1 MGLTRTYDLRYD
13 LTKTK
18 ENNEKEYQTHAI
30 QISEESELC
39 GNSSA
44 FIPDND
50 THQSKPS
57 NSSAANQSNG
67 VSPGDFNGKY
77 SRNQLEN
84 IYENP
89 IMFNLHDIEFTNEE
103 LSNQQSLSDKKHIHN
118 RANSPDLRKRVSFEL
133 EPFEQCTNYD
143 QRDLG
148 KLDVVEGRKSNPC

>member
-1 MGLTRTYDLRYD
+1 MNPVPGAMGLTRTYDLRYD

-18 ENNEKEYQTHAI
+18 DNNEKEYQTHAI

-39 GNSSA
+39 DTDN
-44 FIPDND
+44 ND

-103 LSNQQSLSDKKHIHN
+103 LSNQ
-118 RANSPDLRKRVSFEL
+118 
-133 EPFEQCTNYD
+133 
-143 QRDLG
+143 
-148 KLDVVEGRKSNPC
+148 